1 MKRMNKKEM
10 MILAGSVV
18 ASMVAGIVVGCLKEK
33 FMNENACTCII
44 DEL

>member
-1 MKRMNKKEM
+1 MKRMSKKEM

-18 ASMVAGIVVGCLKEK
+18 ASMAAGIVVGCLKEK
-33 FMNENACTCII
+33 MMNNACTCII